1 MTIEQIVFFAFA
13 APVFMWGV
21 SARMR
26 PWGLMVGSLL
36 AALWWVGGIQ
46 VATVDVILS
55 LLLLGLIVS
64 VWWLVQPTGDHTEE
78 NSSGTITTEDG
89 YALVIMTSV
98 LLLLGGFALM
108 QTDNLSIAVLP
119 VLGVVTLGIGAN
131 SLSQIAPSV
140 RDQLAQS
147 IAWLLIILIICLL
160 VSLKLPALA
169 TFWGELLRWDTTSVI
184 ADSPIVWIGFSYVAF
199 RIMAVLLDYRAGRLA
214 KQGYSLRDLTV
225 YVLFFPAFTAG
236 PIDRAGRF
244 IPELNQPQDLS
255 SARLVEGSTRIAV
268 GLFKKFVIADSLAL
282 VSMSPA
288 LIDQTETTLGL
299 WVLLYLYAFQIYFDF
314 SGYSDV
320 AIGLGRLYGIT
331 LPENFDRPYIQPN
344 VQQFWQRWHMTL
356 STWFRVYYFTPF
368 SRLLIRS
375 SYRPPQFV
383 IILLSQ
389 VTTMA
394 LIGLWHGITVNFFLW
409 GVWHGVGLFLHK
421 MLADNTRGWHKRV
434 TATVWPR
441 RIIYVGSV
449 FVTFHFVAIGW
460 VFFALPGPEDSLTIL
475 TRLFGV
481 GG

>member
-1 MTIEQIVFFAFA
+1 
-13 APVFMWGV
+13 
-21 SARMR
+21 
-26 PWGLMVGSLL
+26 
-36 AALWWVGGIQ
+36 
-46 VATVDVILS
+46 
-55 LLLLGLIVS
+55 
-64 VWWLVQPTGDHTEE
+64 
-78 NSSGTITTEDG
+78 
-89 YALVIMTSV
+89 
-98 LLLLGGFALM
+98 
-108 QTDNLSIAVLP
+108 
-119 VLGVVTLGIGAN
+119 
-131 SLSQIAPSV
+131 
-140 RDQLAQS
+140 
-147 IAWLLIILIICLL
+147 
-160 VSLKLPALA
+160 
-169 TFWGELLRWDTTSVI
+169 
-184 ADSPIVWIGFSYVAF
+184 
-199 RIMAVLLDYRAGRLA
+199 
-214 KQGYSLRDLTV
+214 
-225 YVLFFPAFTAG
+225 
-236 PIDRAGRF
+236 
-244 IPELNQPQDLS
+244 
-255 SARLVEGSTRIAV
+255 
-268 GLFKKFVIADSLAL
+268 
-282 VSMSPA
+282 MSPA